1 MVTDIL
7 NMIAIEQAKKHY
19 GPFNV
24 YVGTKAGNA
33 ISGDYKTN
41 TTDTIHDRLLRI
53 PGLASIKVADQ
64 FPGAATGPQVAM
76 IEMTSGVVDMITGQA
91 PTVIPWTSNDGFTLF
106 WLVMAIMIPRF
117 RTDYDGNS
125 GIVIGS
131 K

>member
-1 MVTDIL
+1 MVADIL
-7 NMIAIEQAKKHY
+7 NMIGIEQADKHY
-19 GPFNV
+19 GPYTV

-33 ISGDYKTN
+33 ISGDYKVN
-41 TTDTIHDRLLRI
+41 TTDTIRDRILRI
-53 PGLASIKVADQ
+53 PGITDIKVADQ
-64 FPGAATGPQVAM
+64 FPGGATGPQMAM
-76 IEMTSGVVDMITGQA
+76 IELTSGVVDMITGQS

-117 RTDYDGNS
+117 RVDYDGNS